1 SKHKANTTNRNLF
14 IQAFYNTYLNGNLP
28 IGFISTATLPPF
40 QSSSQATQLAPE
52 FYDKLVTKIREK
64 I

>member
-1 SKHKANTTNRNLF
+1 SKHKANTTNQNLF

-40 QSSSQATQLAPE
+40 QLFSQATQLAPE
-52 FYDKLVTKIREK
+52 FYDKL
-64 I
+64 